1 MKITGFLQVRN
12 ELITG
17 HLERFLGFNSELF
30 DYLVAFDDASTD
42 KTAEFLKDHVDL
54 LLTSEFCSFTSEL
67 ANKQKLLSEAK
78 KQLPDT
84 DWFLWLDAD
93 EVLFTSRS
101 ELDLLISEAEEG
113 GFSGVSFSL
122 TNLWKSEFF
131 YRTDSG
137 YDSLTNVRLWKNT
150 SDLAFAPESGLHRL
164 MHPTG
169 IRKILK
175 QNRFHVT
182 HFGFA
187 SRSLIA
193 RKFAYYRSVGQQ
205 GVNLWRLIDESSMT
219 LRNIT
224 DRLPLLG
231 TRFGK
236 YAANEKQDYMQPES
250 DSFADYV
257 ALADSLQISDSQEN
271 PYVTIV
277 CLIYSG
283 VDWLEFQYSEL
294 LTLKREL
301 GPGEVEI
308 LFVANEANED
318 VLGFLKG
325 NNIPFVIAPGRV
337 NAKEWY
343 INSVY
348 RAYNFGA
355 NCARGRYLLF
365 VNSDMAYAPGFL
377 HSILSY
383 AAPND
388 YVSGKLIESGRL
400 KPAEIAVKKNFGKTL
415 KRFKRKAFYNY
426 AGRIADSTFQI
437 GGLYMPA
444 VVSKESFLAAGGY
457 PEGNI
462 SIDSMANYIDGKG
475 YALAHIGDKLVS
487 GDDAF
492 VRKFLR
498 QGGRHITIN
507 SALVYHFQEGEKSTS
522 SKSSNR
528 SVASGVAV
536 LNDQLIGIN
545 GEQTL
550 WNYLIQDLESRGI
563 NVRPM
568 PLGVHQKIPYRI
580 SRGGLWRRPTPRMV
594 FRNASFLRRI
604 RGPWRQVAL
613 LQDRVTTPKIVA
625 AQKLALKD
633 AAALV
638 TNSWELFKLQ
648 LLSLNKRS
656 HVLPLPVH
664 PAWENS
670 LLGVP
675 AVKNFDAIFV
685 GAFNETK
692 GWDAVRELVY
702 KFPETTFLLVSKY
715 QNDEPN
721 FKDSLHPDNVKILR
735 CLSTEDLISQVDR
748 CRIFI
753 VGSPFETQCLAAMEA
768 AFRDL
773 VICMKPTGILAQ
785 LPLELRNQIGEFD
798 TELSIAFG
806 KALKRISLDSKE
818 FSPAEALT
826 KAGLN
831 SLQLRERWMNL
842 LLQELENTFNVTLTP
857 TLTRRLKDL
866 IPLRYKMF
874 FRKFIS

>member
-17 HLERFLGFNSELF
+17 HLDRFLKFNSELF

-42 KTAEFLKDHVDL
+42 DTAKFLKDNVDL
-54 LLTSEFCSFTSEL
+54 LITSEFCSFTSEL

-78 KQLPDT
+78 KHFPDT

-101 ELDLLISEAEEG
+101 ELELLISEAEEG
-113 GFSGVSFSL
+113 GFSGISFPL
-122 TNLWKSEFF
+122 TNLWKSEAF
-131 YRTDSG
+131 YRIDSG
-137 YDSLTNVRLWKNT
+137 YDSLTNVRLWRNT
-150 SDLAFAPESGLHRL
+150 QDLDFTPESGLHRL

-169 IRKILK
+169 VKRILK
-175 QNRFHVT
+175 QSRFHVT

-205 GVNLWRLIDESSMT
+205 GVNLWRLIDENSMILKHVT
-219 LRNIT
+219 N
-224 DRLPLLG
+224 RLPLLG
-231 TRFGK
+231 NRFEMYLAG
-236 YAANEKQDYMQPES
+236 EKLNYMQPES
-250 DSFADYV
+250 DSFAEYV
-257 ALADSLQISDSQEN
+257 SLADSLQISDSHKS

-294 LTLKREL
+294 LALKKEL

-308 LFVANEANED
+308 LFVANDANED

-325 NNIPFVIAPGRV
+325 NNIPFVVAPGRK

-355 NCARGRYLLF
+355 AHARGRYLLF

-377 HSILSY
+377 HSILSF

-400 KPAEIAVKKNFGKTL
+400 KPAEIAVKKNFGKRL
-415 KRFKRKAFYNY
+415 KSFRRKSFYNY
-426 AGRIADSTFQI
+426 ASRVTDSTFQN

-444 VVSKESFLAAGGY
+444 VVSKESFLDSGGY

-462 SIDSMANYIDGKG
+462 SLDSVAHYINGES
-475 YALAHIGDKLVS
+475 YSLAHIGDKLIS

-492 VRKFLR
+492 VRKFLGR
-498 QGGRHITIN
+498 GGRHITIN

-528 SVASGVAV
+528 FVASGVAIS
-536 LNDQLIGIN
+536 NDQLIGIN

-550 WNYLIQDLESRGI
+550 WNYLVQDLESRGI
-563 NVRPM
+563 SVRPV
-568 PLGVHQKIPYRI
+568 PLGVNQKIPYRI
-580 SRGGLWRRPTPRMV
+580 SRRGLWKRPTPRMV
-594 FRNASFLRRI
+594 FRNATFLRRI

-613 LQDRVTTPKIVA
+613 LQDRVKSPKIVK
-625 AQKLALKD
+625 AQRLALKD
-633 AAALV
+633 VDALI
-638 TNSWELFKLQ
+638 TNSWELFNSQ
-648 LLSLNKRS
+648 FLSMNKRS

-664 PAWENS
+664 PAWEVS
-670 LLGVP
+670 LPNVP
-675 AVKNFDAIFV
+675 AVKDVDAIFV

-692 GWDAVRELVY
+692 GWNEVRELVY
-702 KFPETTFLLVSKY
+702 KFPETKFLLVSKY

-721 FKDSLHPDNVKILR
+721 FKDSLQPDNVQILR
-735 CLSTEDLISQVDR
+735 CLSTEELMSQVER

-768 AFRDL
+768 AFRNL

-798 TELSIAFG
+798 SDLSIAFEKMLG
-806 KALKRISLDSKE
+806 RLSLGYKE
-818 FSPAEALT
+818 FSPAETLI

-831 SLQLRERWMNL
+831 GKQLREQWINL
-842 LLQELENTFNVTLTP
+842 LLQELENSFTITLPP
-857 TLTRRLKDL
+857 TLIRRLKDL
-866 IPLRYKMF
+866 IPLRYKILV
-874 FRKFIS
+874 RKLIS

>member
-17 HLERFLGFNSELF
+17 HLERFLEFNSELF

-42 KTAEFLKDHVDL
+42 GTADFLKDHVDL

-78 KQLPDT
+78 ERFPDT

-101 ELDLLISEAEEG
+101 ELNLLISQAEEG
-113 GFSGVSFSL
+113 GFSGISFPL

-137 YDSLTNVRLWKNT
+137 YDSLTNVRLWRNAP
-150 SDLAFAPESGLHRL
+150 DLAFTPESGLHRL
-164 MHPTG
+164 LHPTG
-169 IRKILK
+169 VKRVLK

-187 SRSLIA
+187 TRSLIA

-205 GVNLWRLIDESSMT
+205 GLNLWRLIDESSMN
-219 LRNIT
+219 LKHIA

-231 TRFGK
+231 SRFEK
-236 YAANEKQDYMQPES
+236 YVTGEKQDSVPPES
-250 DSFADYV
+250 ESFGDYL
-257 ALADSLQISDSQEN
+257 ALADSLQISDSHQN
-271 PYVTIV
+271 PHVTIV

-294 LTLKREL
+294 LALKREL

-308 LFVANEANED
+308 LFVANDANED
-318 VLGFLKG
+318 VLSFLKG
-325 NNIPFVIAPGRV
+325 NNIPFVVAPGRV
-337 NAKEWY
+337 SAEEWY

-355 NCARGRYLLF
+355 TCARGRYLLF

-377 HSILSY
+377 HAILRY
-383 AAPND
+383 AAPED

-400 KPAEIAVKKNFGKTL
+400 KPAEIAVKKNFGKRL
-415 KRFKRKAFYNY
+415 KSFRRKAFYNY
-426 AGRIADSTFQI
+426 ARRVADSTFQI

-444 VVSKESFLAAGGY
+444 VVSKEFFLAAGGY

-462 SIDSMANYIDGKG
+462 SIESTANYIDGKS
-475 YALAHIGDKLVS
+475 YSLAHIGDRLVS

-498 QGGRHITIN
+498 HGGRHITVN

-528 SVASGVAV
+528 SVASGVGV

-563 NVRPM
+563 NVRPV
-568 PLGVHQKIPYRI
+568 PLGVNQKIPYRV
-580 SRGGLWRRPTPRMV
+580 SRGGLWRHPMPRMV

-604 RGPWRQVAL
+604 RGPWNQVVL
-613 LQDRVTTPKIVA
+613 LQDKVQSPKIVA
-625 AQKLALKD
+625 SQKLALKD
-633 AAALV
+633 ANALV
-638 TNSWELFKLQ
+638 TNSWELFNSQ
-648 LLSLNKRS
+648 FLSLNKRS
-656 HVLPLPVH
+656 YVLSLPVH
-664 PAWENS
+664 PAWEGG
-670 LLGVP
+670 LLNDPTAKDV
-675 AVKNFDAIFV
+675 DAIFV
-685 GAFNETK
+685 GAFNDTK
-692 GWDAVRELVY
+692 GWNEVRELVY
-702 KFPETTFLLVSKY
+702 KFPETKFLLVSKY

-721 FKDSLHPDNVKILR
+721 FKDFLQPDNVQILR
-735 CLSTEDLISQVDR
+735 CLSTEELMSNVER

-773 VICMKPTGILAQ
+773 VICMKPTGVLAQ

-798 TELSIAFG
+798 TDLSIAFETVLERLSSG
-806 KALKRISLDSKE
+806 STA
-818 FSPAEALT
+818 FSPAET
-826 KAGLN
+826 MIRAGLGGVY
-831 SLQLRERWMNL
+831 LREQWMNL
-842 LLQELENTFNVTLTP
+842 LLDELENTFTLTLTP
-857 TLTRRLKDL
+857 TLTRKFKDL
-866 IPLRYKMF
+866 IPLRYKTL
-874 FRKFIS
+874 FRKLIS